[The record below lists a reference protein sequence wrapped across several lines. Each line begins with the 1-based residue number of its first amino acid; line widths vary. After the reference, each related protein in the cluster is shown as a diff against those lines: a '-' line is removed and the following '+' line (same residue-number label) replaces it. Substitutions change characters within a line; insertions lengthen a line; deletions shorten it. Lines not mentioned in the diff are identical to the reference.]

1 MEIIMIRHFQTPG
14 NIEKRYIGRTDEPLA
29 DLKGREQLIRE
40 RQDFCRDA
48 EQVIISPMKRCIQ
61 TAACIFPDKTPVLCE
76 KMRECDFGLFEMKR
90 YEELKEIPAYQ
101 EWPES
106 NGTIAFPEGEDP
118 ELFKQRCVEGFCEC
132 VDRLISE
139 GVKKAAMVVHG
150 GTIMA
155 VLSRIDEEKREFYHW
170 QPENGGGYRV
180 VLDEE
185 AWRQGSR
192 VSGEIEK
199 L

>member
-14 NIEKRYIGRTDEPLA
+14 NVEKRYIGRTDEPLA

-40 RQDFCRDA
+40 RQDSCRDV

-101 EWPES
+101 EWLDS
-106 NGTIAFPEGEDP
+106 NGTIPFPEGEDP
-118 ELFKQRCVEGFCEC
+118 KLFRQRCVEGFYEC

-139 GVKKAAMVVHG
+139 EVKKAAMVVHG

-155 VLSRIDEEKREFYHW
+155 VLSCIDKEKREFYHW
-170 QPENGGGYRV
+170 QLENGGGYRV
-180 VLDEE
+180 ALDEE

>member
-76 KMRECDFGLFEMKR
+76 KMRECDFGLF
-90 YEELKEIPAYQ
+90 
-101 EWPES
+101 
-106 NGTIAFPEGEDP
+106 
-118 ELFKQRCVEGFCEC
+118 
-132 VDRLISE
+132 
-139 GVKKAAMVVHG
+139 
-150 GTIMA
+150 
-155 VLSRIDEEKREFYHW
+155 
-170 QPENGGGYRV
+170 
-180 VLDEE
+180 
-185 AWRQGSR
+185 
-192 VSGEIEK
+192 
-199 L
+199 

>member
-1 MEIIMIRHFQTPG
+1 
-14 NIEKRYIGRTDEPLA
+14 
-29 DLKGREQLIRE
+29 
-40 RQDFCRDA
+40 
-48 EQVIISPMKRCIQ
+48 
-61 TAACIFPDKTPVLCE
+61 
-76 KMRECDFGLFEMKR
+76 MRECDFGLFEMKR

-101 EWPES
+101 EWLES

>member
-1 MEIIMIRHFQTPG
+1 MCIRDSMLTNRLDSLMG
-14 NIEKRYIGRTDEPLA
+14 NTVPRPALTKMDLERLDLDKIADYYCSLYRRTDEPLA

-101 EWPES
+101 EWLES

-132 VDRLISE
+132 VEMCIRDRPYVSAEILCDCI
-139 GVKKAAMVVHG
+139 
-150 GTIMA
+150 
-155 VLSRIDEEKREFYHW
+155 FY
-170 QPENGGGYRV
+170 V
-180 VLDEE
+180 F
-185 AWRQGSR
+185 
-192 VSGEIEK
+192 
-199 L
+199 